1 MDIVITAAVEQL
13 IKTALEEDIGPGD
26 ITTMSTIAPASAAN
40 GFFRAK
46 RDGVVA
52 GLIVVEKVFAF
63 IDPAV
68 RVRLLAH
75 DGDAVKKGEVV
86 AEVDG
91 PTRSLLLGERT
102 ALNFLQRLSGTAT
115 LARQYVEA
123 VKELPSKIIDTRKT
137 TPGFRTLEKYAV
149 RMGGATNHR
158 FGLYDAALIKDN
170 HIAAA
175 GSISDAVRRVRKH
188 SPFMAKVEVEC
199 TNLDQVREAIAA
211 AADVIMLDNMNIEQ
225 MAEAVR
231 VVAKRAAVEASGG
244 INMDTVRQV
253 AATGV
258 DFISVG
264 ALTHSA
270 PSLDFNMKIQ
280 PAGPNKTVKA
290 FKG

>member
-26 ITTMSTIAPASAAN
+26 ITTMSTIAPESAAK

-52 GLIVVEKVFAF
+52 GLSVVEKVFAF

-68 RVRLLAH
+68 RARLLAH

-91 PTRSLLLGERT
+91 PTRSLLIGERT
-102 ALNFLQRLSGTAT
+102 ALNFLQHLSGIAT

-123 VKELPSKIIDTRKT
+123 VKEFPSKIIDTRKT

-175 GSISDAVRRVRKH
+175 GSIPDAVRQVRKH
-188 SPFMAKVEVEC
+188 SPFMAQVEVEC
-199 TNLDQVREAIAA
+199 TNLDQVREAIDAG
-211 AADVIMLDNMNIEQ
+211 ADVIMLDNMNIEQ